1 MGTHVIEIVGGIGEP
16 GFVPLTMGKESPT
29 LSIGRRAQWKVEG
42 AGILDIHAYA
52 YYDGQALFLQS
63 ADANNAACVDGFPVG
78 TSWTEVR
85 PPCTIELGGARLEYR
100 EEDSSDDAT
109 QAIANPG
116 LMPPP
121 AMRPPTP
128 APAAGRPPEHGPPNP
143 PPRPSGPPDTRP
155 PPPQAP
161 PQAPQAQS
169 AARPFQPGA
178 FSNRQEEDAGE
189 STRVAP
195 LDVSTSRAGP
205 RPGGSFG
212 GVQQPSAMSG
222 GFPPQQGFQ
231 QNPPMMQPMG
241 SQPGMPMMQPMRDPN
256 GYPMQ
261 QPMHQQQQQ
270 PMMGASG
277 SGGFPMQPGYAPF
290 GSGSVPGAPQPGFQD
305 GSFGNPPAPA
315 PPPQEEDALK
325 KAIADFK
332 AASPVRKLVLIIFPI
347 AMVAAGVILLGDDP
361 PPPKPAKADAG
372 AEAGSVAS
380 MEAGA
385 PTSDTAVPQVPVVP
399 VPVPVPPPSTSSA
412 LPTPNP
418 VPPTAGDAGAGK
430 NLATLERRAI
440 DEVYRGDLAK
450 AADTYE
456 QLAREQPLN
465 PSYAYAAK
473 ILREKLANGAPAPAP
488 APAPTPPPA
497 PSPGAP
503 R

>member
-29 LSIGRRAQWKVEG
+29 LSIGRRAQWRVEG

-52 YYDGQALFLQS
+52 YFDGQALFLQS

-116 LMPPP
+116 LMQPP
-121 AMRPPTP
+121 AMRPATP
-128 APAAGRPPEHGPPNP
+128 APAAGRPPEHGSSNV
-143 PPRPSGPPDTRP
+143 DTRP
-155 PPPQAP
+155 PPPQAQP
-161 PQAPQAQS
+161 T
-169 AARPFQPGA
+169 ARPFQPGA
-178 FSNRQEEDAGE
+178 FSGRQEEDAGE

-195 LDVSTSRAGP
+195 LDVSSSRAGP
-205 RPGGSFG
+205 RPSGAFG
-212 GVQQPSAMSG
+212 GVQQPTAMSG
-222 GFPPQQGFQ
+222 YPAQQGFQ
-231 QNPPMMQPMG
+231 PNPHMMQRVG
-241 SQPGMPMMQPMRDPN
+241 SQPGMPMMDPN

-261 QPMHQQQQQ
+261 QPIHHQLMQQ
-270 PMMGASG
+270 PIHQPIHQPMGPSG
-277 SGGFPMQPGYAPF
+277 SGGFPMQQPVQSGYAPF
-290 GSGSVPGAPQPGFQD
+290 GSGSVHGAPMSGYPD
-305 GSFGNPPAPA
+305 GSFGNPPGQR
-315 PPPQEEDALK
+315 PQEEDALK

-332 AASPVRKLVLIIFPI
+332 AASPVRKLILILFPM
-347 AMVAAGVILLGDDP
+347 AMVAAGMILLGDDP

-372 AEAGSVAS
+372 AQAGSVAA

-385 PTSDTAVPQVPVVP
+385 PTSDMFVPQGPVVP
-399 VPVPVPPPSTSSA
+399 VPLPVPT
-412 LPTPNP
+412 PTPPTSAVVPTPTP
-418 VPPTAGDAGAGK
+418 VPPTGDAGPGK

-440 DEVYRGDLAK
+440 DEVYRGDVAK
-450 AADTYE
+450 AAETYE
-456 QLAREQPLN
+456 QLAREQPAN

-488 APAPTPPPA
+488 P